1 MVYDNGKSFNDY
13 ERVVK
18 MRSDSKKRSANKSGA
33 VLVTAV
39 CVLIIMSILMTATV
53 GYVSVNRK
61 KTNSNYSHKQAYLT
75 ASTTLQGFVEQIR
88 LATAKPAA
96 KPTVKKTV
104 KKVVVKKSK

>member
-1 MVYDNGKSFNDY
+1 
-13 ERVVK
+13 

-61 KTNSNYSHKQAYLT
+61 KTNSNYSHKQAYLV
-75 ASTTLQGFVEQIR
+75 ASTTLKSFVDQIYED
-88 LATAKPAA
+88 TTNSTSEAA
-96 KPTVKKTV
+96 KLASKN
-104 KKVVVKKSK
+104 KVNL